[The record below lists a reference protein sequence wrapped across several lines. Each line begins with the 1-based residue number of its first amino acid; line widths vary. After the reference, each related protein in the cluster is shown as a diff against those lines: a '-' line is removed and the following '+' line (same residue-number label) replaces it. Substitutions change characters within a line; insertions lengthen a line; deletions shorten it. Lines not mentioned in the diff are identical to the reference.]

1 MERSEEIKQK
11 QLSRLKEAL
20 AAAGI
25 NQKELAE
32 RVGYTPNGIS
42 QIFTGKNKSFKRETA
57 EILGRELNVRPEW
70 LLGEDNIRTEAVNP
84 WIMKRFEKIHSSF
97 HAAGYELEQ
106 LSGGVMDPEVHLIPV
121 DASFLIR
128 SRKGSRSYRC
138 TYGELVR
145 LLDQLESTERALID
159 SFSRTSEILSA
170 ETLEEIHKARIEEV
184 RKEFKD

>member
-11 QLSRLKEAL
+11 QLSRLREAL
-20 AAAGI
+20 ATAGI

-32 RVGYTPNGIS
+32 RVGYTQNGIS

-70 LLGEDNIRTEAVNP
+70 LLGEDNVKTEVVKP
-84 WIMKRFEKIHSSF
+84 WFLKRFQTIEKSF
-97 HAAGYELEQ
+97 HKAGYKLEQ
-106 LSGGVMDPEVHLIPV
+106 LSGGVFDPEVRLIPT
-121 DASFLIR
+121 DASFLITA
-128 SRKGSRSYRC
+128 RKGSRSYRC

-145 LLDQLESTERALID
+145 LLDQIESTERALID
-159 SFSRTSEILSA
+159 SFSRTSEVLSA
-170 ETLEEIHKARIEEV
+170 EELQEIHEARREEA